1 MRKFTKYFTS
11 ILLIIMLII
20 VISFKIKSSI
30 CFDLVKEY
38 SKNKI
43 LSSHYDLTADF
54 YNIPY
59 KDIESN
65 PMYLDI
71 YKSKYKPSEPSPV
84 IIYVHGGA
92 WTSGSKKIPNVMIPF
107 LNVLRKNGF
116 SIVSISYELMDDNIN
131 FNKQICDVKDA
142 IRWVNKNKDIYN
154 FNCNNIGLVGFSA
167 GAHLSLMASYSD
179 ENEFIDDYELSSY
192 SSNVNYVID
201 LFGPTDLSTLNPIND
216 YYDFSTVVSNLGETE
231 NIIYEYSPINHLK
244 ENLPSTLIVH
254 SKSDKLVPYN
264 SNSLSLFECS
274 SKLNNDIKL
283 VTLDNMEHSLK
294 DISAN
299 DIKKIILN
307 VWLFINSNI

>member
-1 MRKFTKYFTS
+1 MKKLKKYFIST
-11 ILLIIMLII
+11 ILVIVLITII
-20 VISFKIKSSI
+20 ITKNELSI

-38 SKNKI
+38 SKSKI
-43 LSSHYDLTADF
+43 LSSHNDLSADF
-54 YNIPY
+54 YDIPY

-71 YKSKYKPSEPSPV
+71 YKSKYKYSEPSPV

-92 WTSGSKKIPNVMIPF
+92 WTNGTKKIPNVMIPF
-107 LNVLRKNGF
+107 LNVLRENGF
-116 SIVSISYELMDDNIN
+116 SIISISYEIIDDNIN

-142 IRWVNKNKDIYN
+142 VRWVNKNKDIYN

-179 ENEFIDDYELSSY
+179 ENEFVDDYELSSY
-192 SSNVNYVID
+192 SSDVKYVID
-201 LFGPTDLSTLNPIND
+201 FFGPTDLSTLDPIND

-254 SKSDKLVPYN
+254 SKSDTLVPYDN
-264 SNSLSLFECS
+264 NSLSLFECS
-274 SKLNNDIKL
+274 SKLHNDIRL

-294 DISAN
+294 NISTN

-307 VWLFINSNI
+307 AWLFINNNT